1 MVTVAGVGAGV
12 GVATGVGA
20 ALAMEGAGEAL
31 AAVAP
36 LAAAAGLGFDAVP
49 VPVPGRRKPALT
61 ARVTIAPATARPP
74 AVSTWRRDQRGGSH
88 EACGCWAPAV
98 AYRMWTSCAG

>member
-20 ALAMEGAGEAL
+20 VVAIEGAGDAL

-36 LAAAAGLGFDAVP
+36 LAAAAELGFDAML

-61 ARVTIAPATARPP
+61 ARVIIAPATARPP
-74 AVSTWRRDQRGGSH
+74 AVRTWRRDQCGGSH
-88 EACGCWAPAV
+88 GVCGW
-98 AYRMWTSCAG
+98 